1 MAISNDPT
9 SMSPAQR
16 LLGVALALAIGLGL
30 AWAAWTWL
38 DDPEPRRAQRAVEE
52 AMVRAASDAL
62 RTELGAGDWQI
73 VDPLNP
79 NRVAGKTFIYPV
91 DGGWEVS
98 GHYRLA
104 QPPEARTAS
113 GGPWSGW
120 LVRLDENGNAIQI
133 STQTPRST
141 PPGE

>member
-1 MAISNDPT
+1 MDSNETPAT
-9 SMSPAQR
+9 LSPLQR
-16 LLGVALALAIGLGL
+16 LLGVVIALGLGLGL
-30 AWAAWTWL
+30 AWTSWNWIT
-38 DDPEPRRAQRAVEE
+38 DPEPRTRRAVEE
-52 AMVRAASDAL
+52 AMVQAASAAL
-62 RTELGAGDWQI
+62 LHELGAGDWQI

-104 QPPEARTAS
+104 QPPGARTAS

-120 LVRLDENGNAIQI
+120 LVRLDAAGNPVQI
-133 STQTPRST
+133 STQTLRGT
-141 PPGE
+141 PADR